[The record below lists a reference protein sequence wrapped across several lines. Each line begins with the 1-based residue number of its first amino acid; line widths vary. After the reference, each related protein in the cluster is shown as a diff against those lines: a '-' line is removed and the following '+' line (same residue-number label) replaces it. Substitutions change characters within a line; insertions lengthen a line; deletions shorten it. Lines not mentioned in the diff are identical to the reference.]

1 MIEKQNAVELKE
13 AAGDAAEIDDVID
26 AGTHLLAEPKGHA
39 KHTNSTGCGKVEAS
53 H

>member
-1 MIEKQNAVELKE
+1 MIEKQNAIERKK

-26 AGTHLLAEPKGHA
+26 AGTRLFTEPHERA
-39 KHTNSTGCGKVEAS
+39 KHVTRPGCGKVEAS